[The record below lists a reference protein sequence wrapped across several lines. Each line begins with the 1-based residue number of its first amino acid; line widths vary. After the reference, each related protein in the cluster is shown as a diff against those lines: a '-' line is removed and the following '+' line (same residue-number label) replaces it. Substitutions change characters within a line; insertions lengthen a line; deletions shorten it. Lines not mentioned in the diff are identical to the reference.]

1 MTKPPA
7 APTNVDTVVFA
18 LAALGGGEKPIHL
31 EAIAVNRLVVSTKE
45 LRQPRPVGA
54 AAFDTERVNGPEAV
68 SPVEQLDVAG
78 GVRRHES
85 WLVDDAAE
93 AVDRHRDM
101 LILVGV
107 DTDDEIGAS
116 KCDAGHDC

>member
-31 EAIAVNRLVVSTKE
+31 EAIAVNRLVVSTKK

-54 AAFDTERVNGPEAV
+54 AAFNTEGLNVPQAV
-68 SPVEQLDVAG
+68 CPLQQFDVAG
-78 GVRRHES
+78 GVRRHEP
-85 WLVDDAAE
+85 WLPGHTAE
-93 AVDRHRDM
+93 AVDGDGDV
-101 LILVGV
+101 LFLVC
-107 DTDDEIGAS
+107 GA
-116 KCDAGHDC
+116 CQPF